1 MGQSSNSVISTMASI
16 QIMCHKRSTCHHHI
30 LFLAVVLANTVLADT
45 CSGNVNSGSENER
58 YKACKACIANQTN
71 TSNVKACV
79 CRIKRTA
86 KKGNTAD
93 CKRPSSDGQTPQQL
107 LSSSGSVSR
116 SGSGSS
122 SGSKSRSKSS
132 RSRSSRSRSRGSD
145 PRYKYCN
152 WYYCVD
158 QEESCSD
165 KQPTSAASA
174 CREATGNDDEDWDDE
189 EIPEEEAT
197 EIDGMVIMIAVVV
210 AVVCVVGGLCYIAWK
225 FLTKNRRSER

>member
-30 LFLAVVLANTVLADT
+30 FFLAVILANTVLADT

-58 YKACKACIANQTN
+58 YKACKACIAKQTN

-122 SGSKSRSKSS
+122 SGS
-132 RSRSSRSRSRGSD
+132 RSRSRGSD

-189 EIPEEEAT
+189 GIPEEEAT

-210 AVVCVVGGLCYIAWK
+210 AVVCVVGGLCYIAW
-225 FLTKNRRSER
+225 

>member
-16 QIMCHKRSTCHHHI
+16 QIMCHKRSTCHHHVF
-30 LFLAVVLANTVLADT
+30 FLAVILANTVLADT

-58 YKACKACIANQTN
+58 YKACKACIAKQTN

-107 LSSSGSVSR
+107 LSSSGS
-116 SGSGSS
+116 GSS
-122 SGSKSRSKSS
+122 SGSRSRSKSS